1 MGNIIRNA
9 ELESK
14 RLSGTLR
21 GDTRPEEADAEVPT
35 FLDFLLTKS
44 SPGEN

>member
-1 MGNIIRNA
+1 MGNIIHNA

-21 GDTRPEEADAEVPT
+21 GDTREADAEVPT